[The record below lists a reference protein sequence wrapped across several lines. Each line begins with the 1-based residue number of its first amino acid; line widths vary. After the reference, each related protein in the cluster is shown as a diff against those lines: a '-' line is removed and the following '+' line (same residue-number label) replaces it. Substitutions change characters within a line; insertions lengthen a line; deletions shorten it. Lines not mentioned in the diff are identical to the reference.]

1 MNDDVRQKKKMKKKV
16 KMKEKWMEKKSWS
29 SDATL
34 PQNHRNSSI
43 LGQKQKFTIV
53 WDFS

>member
-1 MNDDVRQKKKMKKKV
+1 MNDDVRPKKMQNKV
-16 KMKEKWMEKKSWS
+16 KMKEKWMVKKSWP

-43 LGQKQKFTIV
+43 LGQKKKFKIV